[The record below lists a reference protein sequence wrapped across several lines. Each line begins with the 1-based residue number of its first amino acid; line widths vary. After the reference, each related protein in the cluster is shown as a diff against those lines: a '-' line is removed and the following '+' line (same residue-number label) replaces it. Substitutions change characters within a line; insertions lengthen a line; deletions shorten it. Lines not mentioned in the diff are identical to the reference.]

1 MFTLN
6 GKNFYEVDF
15 ELIKKDKVFYIKI
28 SNLDENN
35 KIKILSALDTE
46 QFDLLFDNSFIYI
59 LLGND
64 IFAFD
69 ITKIPLF
76 NNQETIQ
83 VCFIIEGMS
92 SSLKVYECYLGEF

>member
-6 GKNFYEVDF
+6 GKNFNEVDF
-15 ELIKKDKVFYIKI
+15 ELIKKDKVFYIKM

-64 IFAFD
+64 IFALD
-69 ITKIPLF
+69 ITKIPLL
-76 NNQETIQ
+76 
-83 VCFIIEGMS
+83 IIKKRYRFV
-92 SSLKVYECYLGEF
+92 LL

>member
-6 GKNFYEVDF
+6 GKNFNEVDF
-15 ELIKKDKVFYIKI
+15 ELIKKDKVFYIKM

-35 KIKILSALDTE
+35 KINILSALDTE

-64 IFAFD
+64 IFALD
-69 ITKIPLF
+69 ITKIPLL
-76 NNQETIQ
+76 
-83 VCFIIEGMS
+83 IIKKRYRFV
-92 SSLKVYECYLGEF
+92 LL

>member
-6 GKNFYEVDF
+6 GKNFNEVDF
-15 ELIKKDKVFYIKI
+15 ELIEKDKVFYIKM

-35 KIKILSALDTE
+35 KIKILNALDTE
-46 QFDLLFDNSFIYI
+46 KFDLLFDNSFIYI

-69 ITKIPLF
+69 ITKIPLLD
-76 NNQETIQ
+76 NQEKIQ
-83 VCFIIEGMS
+83 VCFIIEGFYS
-92 SSLKVYECYLGEF
+92 PLKVYEFYKGEI